1 MLSINKMHRP
11 LAFAAALFVTAAP
24 SFAQDTAADAGTEA
38 ETDMAAAAEVGMSPE
53 FVRAYDVAMARI
65 NETLSHDQMA
75 EINLLAYAAAAAGL
89 CVDLALDEPAV
100 YGALTESSHD
110 SLDGLSE
117 EEAQVH
123 RDFSLIAFGVMT
135 GLILESAA
143 SSEADFCA
151 EAVEYATEMGADAF
165 LEQVGSAV
173 LYGDATE

>member
-1 MLSINKMHRP
+1 MHTITRMNRP
-11 LAFAAALFVTAAP
+11 LTLAAAVCLCALPAL
-24 SFAQDTAADAGTEA
+24 AQDDAAATADTGS
-38 ETDMAAAAEVGMSPE
+38 DMAAAADVGMSPE

-100 YGALTESSHD
+100 YGALTESAHD
-110 SLDGLSE
+110 SLDGLSAD
-117 EEAQVH
+117 EAQIH

-135 GLILESAA
+135 GLILETAA

-151 EAVEYATEMGADAF
+151 EAVEYSTEMGAEAF

-173 LYGDATE
+173 LYGETTQ